1 MSVASLGL
9 KNVCLTAG
17 EYKAPQ
23 IKLNKQG
30 QITFINDL
38 DSGGGLDPDTLQTRY
53 DTDETTYTTM
63 LDTYNGIISPT
74 TGIPFYEDV
83 LVTITTSLTTDAT
96 ALTTADDNLT
106 SAVNTNPI
114 TYNEYTLMSN
124 ELDLTTTWIF
134 SNSNGAPEEQQ
145 LQTIYT
151 GFTVPA
157 GNYLLSAFLSAQVTG
172 GDVSKV
178 VNSGSALC
186 LVISYTA
193 NPTSYLA
200 IFQSGRTGE
209 YAETAVF
216 SRNQASGQ
224 QYVSF
229 SADTQVNISFY
240 CSAGATVGQDSYN
253 NFALSWMIQPFAN
266 LGAGV
271 TFSNGLA
278 TPSQYYKCL
287 SFQKL

>member
-9 KNVCLTAG
+9 KNVSLTAG
-17 EYKAPQ
+17 DYTTPQ
-23 IKLNKQG
+23 IKLNKHG

-38 DSGGGLDPDTLQTRY
+38 DSGGSLDLTTQQEEY
-53 DTDETTYTTM
+53 DDLNTTYNTLTNV
-63 LDTYNGIISPT
+63 YNSIISPT
-74 TGIPFYEDV
+74 GGIPAYEEE
-83 LVTITTSLTTDAT
+83 LVTINTSLTTDAQT
-96 ALTTADDNLT
+96 LTTADDNLT
-106 SAVNTNPI
+106 TAVNNDPI
-114 TYNEYTLMSN
+114 SYSEYTLMSN

-134 SNSNGAPEEQQ
+134 SNTSGNTAEQT

-151 GFTVPA
+151 GFDVPA
-157 GNYLLSAFLSAQVTG
+157 GNYLLSAYLSAQVVG
-172 GDVSKV
+172 GDESKV

-186 LVISYTA
+186 LVISYTTD
-193 NPTSYLA
+193 PSSYVA

-209 YAETAVF
+209 YASVSTF
-216 SRNQASGQ
+216 SRNQTSGQ

-229 SADTQVNISFY
+229 AADTQVNISFY
-240 CSAGATVGQDSYN
+240 CSAGAVVGQPSYD
-253 NFALSWMIQPFAN
+253 NFALSWQIQPFAN

-278 TPSQYYKCL
+278 TPSEYYKCL

>member
-9 KNVCLTAG
+9 KNVSLTAG

-23 IKLNKQG
+23 FKLNKHG
-30 QITFINDL
+30 QITYINDL
-38 DSGGGLDPDTLQTRY
+38 DSGGGIDPDTLQAEY
-53 DTDETTYTTM
+53 DDLSATYVTL
-63 LDTYNGIISPT
+63 LDTYNGFISPT
-74 TGIPFYEDV
+74 GGIPLYEDK
-83 LVTITTSLTTDAT
+83 LVDAEAELNDDEDALTAADE
-96 ALTTADDNLT
+96 ALTT
-106 SAVNTNPI
+106 AVNTNPI
-114 TYNEYTLMSN
+114 IYNEYTLMSN

-134 SNSNGAPEEQQ
+134 SNTDGSPEEQQ

-151 GFTVPA
+151 GFNVPA
-157 GNYLLSAFLSAQVTG
+157 GDYLLSAFLSAQVTG
-172 GDVSKV
+172 GDESKV

-200 IFQSGRTGE
+200 VFQSGRTGE
-209 YAETAVF
+209 YASVATF
-216 SRNQASGQ
+216 SRNQTSGQ
-224 QYVSF
+224 QYVSIPT
-229 SADTQVNISFY
+229 DTQVNISFY
-240 CSAGATVGQDSYN
+240 CSGGAAVGQPSYN
-253 NFALSWMIQPFAN
+253 NFALSWKIQPFAN